1 MELVAYKVNLFKQL
15 VQLDLKILNQ
25 LILELV
31 LELWHFNA
39 LKGLDQ
45 DINVPQQIDQA
56 IFLNVIVGVIIIDLL
71 QVVYKLRYGLF
82 MQLK

>member
-15 VQLDLKILNQ
+15 IQLDLKILNQ

-71 QVVYKLRYGLF
+71 
-82 MQLK
+82 